1 MKFVSFKLNR
11 VPHWGVVNGD
21 TIHYSDKLMTH
32 FPTLLSVIEN
42 YSFIDF
48 KKHLTKVVNFDD
60 VEILPPFLPRKN
72 VMCIGKNYREH
83 ALEMTGNDE
92 SAVPTTPV
100 IFTKSP
106 TSVIGHG
113 DFIEAHEGVT
123 SELDYEGELAVI
135 IGKEGRNIS
144 RENALDYVFG
154 YTILNDVTARD
165 LQKEHKQFFRG
176 KSLDTFCPFGPVIV
190 TSDEIDDVQ
199 SLSIKTYIN
208 EELRQDGNTKDML
221 FPVAELI
228 EVLSNGMTLKPGD
241 IIATGTPS
249 GVGKGFNPPKFLKS
263 GDVIRIEIEGIGRLV
278 NRVK

>member
-263 GDVIRIEIEGIGRLV
+263 GDVIRIEVEGIGRLV

>member
-144 RENALDYVFG
+144 RENALDYIFG

-263 GDVIRIEIEGIGRLV
+263 GDVIRIEVEGIGRLV